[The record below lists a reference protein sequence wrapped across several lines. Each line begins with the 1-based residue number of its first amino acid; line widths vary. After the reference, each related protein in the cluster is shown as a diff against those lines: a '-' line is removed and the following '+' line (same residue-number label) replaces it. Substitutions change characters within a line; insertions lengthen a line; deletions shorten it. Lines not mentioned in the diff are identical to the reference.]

1 MIDNNKMIGFD
12 VNYFLKNCTDL
23 EKAYENL
30 LSEKKQS
37 ELRLNEALNRFKEIN
52 EKYEQEKKNTLDISL
67 SISEHTDKL
76 IKKQKYSESYEN
88 VKKQN
93 EDFKEKI
100 EMLKK
105 EKEQAK
111 LNMEEKI
118 KMMDI
123 KRRRETETYEKQ
135 IRNDKNKMLEL
146 ERLIAELGLDIS
158 TKDAEI
164 KKLRS
169 FLNELQQDN
178 ERKIL
183 EYEQQIKDLIIKN
196 EQNNRKNKEVIKDI
210 IKDSDNLAL
219 NNLKNKLQ
227 LLQQDY
233 NKLEKD
239 YINLKKSLS
248 KTSKKTSTSTE
259 RQNYSEAKLIKFK
272 VPTPFQ
278 LYIVHSNILKG
289 GNKYFYVI
297 KKEHISKNKFNIREN
312 NDDGNI
318 EPFKNR
324 SLNSNI
330 FRNKYNYIPSM
341 DEVKED
347 IENFKRDHS
356 FYFTEHSILEL
367 INIENNIIVLNIE
380 GKFFEDINVVFA
392 EVTKYLLNK
401 HLGILGVHPY
411 NIKALNIKQ
420 SET

>member
-1 MIDNNKMIGFD
+1 MIK
-12 VNYFLKNCTDL
+12 
-23 EKAYENL
+23 
-30 LSEKKQS
+30 
-37 ELRLNEALNRFKEIN
+37 
-52 EKYEQEKKNTLDISL
+52 
-67 SISEHTDKL
+67 
-76 IKKQKYSESYEN
+76 
-88 VKKQN
+88 
-93 EDFKEKI
+93 
-100 EMLKK
+100 
-105 EKEQAK
+105 
-111 LNMEEKI
+111 
-118 KMMDI
+118 
-123 KRRRETETYEKQ
+123 
-135 IRNDKNKMLEL
+135 
-146 ERLIAELGLDIS
+146 
-158 TKDAEI
+158 
-164 KKLRS
+164 
-169 FLNELQQDN
+169 
-178 ERKIL
+178 
-183 EYEQQIKDLIIKN
+183 
-196 EQNNRKNKEVIKDI
+196 
-210 IKDSDNLAL
+210 
-219 NNLKNKLQ
+219 
-227 LLQQDY
+227 
-233 NKLEKD
+233 
-239 YINLKKSLS
+239 
-248 KTSKKTSTSTE
+248 
-259 RQNYSEAKLIKFK
+259 QNYSEAKLIKFK

>member
-76 IKKQKYSESYEN
+76 IKKQKYSESYHN

-123 KRRRETETYEKQ
+123 KRCRETETYEKQ

-164 KKLRS
+164 NKLRS

-259 RQNYSEAKLIKFK
+259 RVKNQCSKG
-272 VPTPFQ
+272 
-278 LYIVHSNILKG
+278 LYKI
-289 GNKYFYVI
+289 
-297 KKEHISKNKFNIREN
+297 
-312 NDDGNI
+312 
-318 EPFKNR
+318 
-324 SLNSNI
+324 
-330 FRNKYNYIPSM
+330 
-341 DEVKED
+341 
-347 IENFKRDHS
+347 
-356 FYFTEHSILEL
+356 
-367 INIENNIIVLNIE
+367 
-380 GKFFEDINVVFA
+380 
-392 EVTKYLLNK
+392 
-401 HLGILGVHPY
+401 
-411 NIKALNIKQ
+411 
-420 SET
+420 